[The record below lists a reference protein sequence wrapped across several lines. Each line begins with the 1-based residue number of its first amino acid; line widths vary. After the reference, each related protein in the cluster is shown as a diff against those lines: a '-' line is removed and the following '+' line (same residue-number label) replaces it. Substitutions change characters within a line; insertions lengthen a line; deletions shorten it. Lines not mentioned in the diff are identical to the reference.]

1 MTLNEPRIARLAE
14 ANDLD
19 FGPLSTYR
27 SLLGGTGM
35 PVFTGVQTCAPG
47 YRTPLHSHP
56 YVELLFILEGEAAVY
71 FEGDT
76 APAHTLG
83 PGDIVALPAELP
95 HAFGTAGTV
104 TMRLLGIH
112 ANPERIVEVHGDTP
126 QDTHGVALARHPG

>member
-1 MTLNEPRIARLAE
+1 MTLSAPRIARLSE
-14 ANDLD
+14 ASDQD

-27 SLLGGTGM
+27 RLLGGEGM

-95 HAFGTAGTV
+95 HAFGTAGAAPL
-104 TMRLLGIH
+104 RLLGIH
-112 ANPERIVEVHGDTP
+112 ANPERIVAVRDGTP
-126 QDTHGVALARHPG
+126 VDANGVALAPQR